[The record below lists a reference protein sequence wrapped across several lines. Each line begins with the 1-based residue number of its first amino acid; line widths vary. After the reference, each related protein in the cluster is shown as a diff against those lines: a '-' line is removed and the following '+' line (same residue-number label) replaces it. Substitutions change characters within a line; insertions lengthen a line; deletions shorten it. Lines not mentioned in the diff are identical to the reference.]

1 MDRHE
6 MIARLKALRLHGMV
20 AAFDEVIDE
29 GIKRTRTPFDVLSR
43 LLQAE
48 DAERQARSVRYQM
61 SAAKFPLYRD
71 LDSFEF
77 AESPVNEQQIR
88 QLYSGEFT
96 SEPRNIVFVGGPG
109 TGKTHLSIA
118 IAAHGVKLR
127 KRVRFYSVVDL
138 VNQLELE
145 KSAGKQGRLAQRLA
159 HTNIVVLDELGYL
172 PFSGNGGALLFHLI
186 SKLYEKTSLILTT
199 NLSFS
204 EWSGIFGDPKM
215 TTALLDRLTHRCDIV
230 ETGNDSYRFKK
241 RH

>member
-1 MDRHE
+1 MERHE

-96 SEPRNIVFVGGPG
+96 NEPRNIVFVG
-109 TGKTHLSIA
+109 IA
-118 IAAHGVKLR
+118 TNVCVESTLR
-127 KRVRFYSVVDL
+127 D
-138 VNQLELE
+138 
-145 KSAGKQGRLAQRLA
+145 G
-159 HTNIVVLDELGYL
+159 
-172 PFSGNGGALLFHLI
+172 FHLEYFGVM
-186 SKLYEKTSLILTT
+186 LEDATHHLGPPMMQEATVYNVEK
-199 NLSFS
+199 F
-204 EWSGIFGDPKM
+204 FGWVS
-215 TTALLDRLTHRCDIV
+215 TTADFCGSFGQLPQS
-230 ETGNDSYRFKK
+230 DSKD
-241 RH
+241 